1 MAQISVDREKITEFC
16 QRWRVSRLAL
26 FGSVLRPDFRS
37 ESDIDVLVEFDP
49 EAQHTLFDLVRMQEE
64 LKHIFG
70 REVDLVSRRGLEAS
84 RNRFRKEAILSSA
97 EVVYGS

>member
-1 MAQISVDREKITEFC
+1 MAQIAMDREKIAEFC

-26 FGSVLRPDFRS
+26 FGSVLRSDFRS

-70 REVDLVSRRGLEAS
+70 REVDLVSRRGLEA
-84 RNRFRKEAILSSA
+84 RQEPFP
-97 EVVYGS
+97 